1 MTGGQLSYGCR
12 HSLTAAAAG
21 GCEQVMGLEI
31 PMRDL
36 RLMDPA
42 LGSTFDTYAQILVRE
57 NAMVVSIE
65 YVRLIISADKVRV
78 FCGHSTLWLFT
89 QDKEYVGIIISPG
102 EVNGIFMGKYCN
114 VIRTR

>member
-1 MTGGQLSYGCR
+1 
-12 HSLTAAAAG
+12 
-21 GCEQVMGLEI
+21 MGLEI

-65 YVRLIISADKVRV
+65 YVRLIISADKVR
-78 FCGHSTLWLFT
+78 
-89 QDKEYVGIIISPG
+89 
-102 EVNGIFMGKYCN
+102 
-114 VIRTR
+114 R